1 MNRLWCGLTVYEIFS
16 VEVSHDLENWVMGC
30 SRSLKMA
37 LLNRPYTTM
46 VRHCQ
51 IVIGYK
57 QLQQELIS
65 RLDSQTLCADKV
77 LSLLDFS
84 NK

>member
-1 MNRLWCGLTVYEIFS
+1 
-16 VEVSHDLENWVMGC
+16 
-30 SRSLKMA
+30 
-37 LLNRPYTTM
+37 M